1 MSQHTAGPWTPHAT
15 SVAKEGKDYDYTIAS
30 VSSILPNDE
39 ARANARLIA
48 AATTAPHECN
58 DPTCLGA
65 INKRKLDAFPEL
77 LINLQTLTDR
87 LMRSFSSGYASAE
100 DWRLINEASAAIV
113 KATE

>member
-1 MSQHTAGPWTPHAT
+1 MSQHTAGPWEMPGTDAGEFVVCT
-15 SVAKEGKDYDYTIAS
+15 DKSRGKRRTIAH
-30 VSSILPNDE
+30 VYDD
-39 ARANARLIA
+39 ANARLIA
-48 AATTAPHECN
+48 AATTAPPECD
-58 DPTCLGA
+58 DPTCSGA